1 MATTFIIIEDGDLDY
16 WWECQN
22 CGHWYKDN
30 AKTMRMRE
38 CDACGEKIEAF
49 LGLDE
54 QEDL

>member
-1 MATTFIIIEDGDLDY
+1 MATTFNIIEDSDLDY

-30 AKTMRMRE
+30 AKTMRMQE

-49 LGLDE
+49 LGLDD
-54 QEDL
+54 QEEL